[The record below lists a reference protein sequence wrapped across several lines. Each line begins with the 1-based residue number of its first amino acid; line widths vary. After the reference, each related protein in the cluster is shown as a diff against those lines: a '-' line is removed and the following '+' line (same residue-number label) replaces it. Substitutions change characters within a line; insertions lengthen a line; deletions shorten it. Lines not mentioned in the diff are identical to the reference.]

1 MLKSLQKG
9 LSKFFTNDK
18 IMLLLVLAILAFA
31 IYSYGMQKDFIRDN
45 MTEGNSSGDDIPEE
59 EREWK
64 HLNLLKEP
72 TLEQK
77 KHQLWK
83 WKWKDYFQKPKVL
96 IPAILPP

>member
-45 MTEGNSSGDDIPEE
+45 MKDQVV
-59 EREWK
+59 
-64 HLNLLKEP
+64 HLK
-72 TLEQK
+72 
-77 KHQLWK
+77 
-83 WKWKDYFQKPKVL
+83 FQG
-96 IPAILPP
+96 